1 MDLHR
6 SIIGLAAAAL
16 LVPLGCQSSTSSG
29 TEYVITAKRELRTT
43 VGADIGTVHD
53 TAVDVVEN
61 ELLYTID
68 NQARDARE
76 GIINARTARG
86 HAVRIET
93 FRHGEQLTQIEVYVG
108 PLGDETAERDGS
120 GTAAGSAR
128 RRPLRRP
135 WSRPSPPRPTS
146 RSGGAVSLNGPPA
159 SADTRP

>member
-108 PLGDETAERDGS
+108 PLGDETAERDVYEAIESRLRDGGWLS
-120 GTAAGSAR
+120 ATPAA
-128 RRPLRRP
+128 PE
-135 WSRPSPPRPTS
+135 
-146 RSGGAVSLNGPPA
+146 AVVEAEPA
-159 SADTRP
+159 EADK